1 MFAKLLLLFIGLP
14 LIELAI
20 LVKLGEVLGFWPTI
34 GLVVITGFLGAYLA
48 KLQGFWV
55 LRKIQNEM
63 AAGRIPT
70 GEMADGLL
78 ILIGGIVLLT
88 PGLLTDV
95 AGFSLLV
102 PWVRRYIKAW
112 VLKKMT
118 TIVQSGQGG
127 VFVHEIRPSDKHGDG
142 FS

>member
-1 MFAKLLLLFIGLP
+1 MFARLVLLFIGLP

-34 GLVVITGFLGAYLA
+34 GLVVITGFWGAYLA
-48 KLQGFWV
+48 RLQGFWV

-70 GEMADGLL
+70 GDLVDGLL

-88 PGLLTDV
+88 PGLLTDL
-95 AGFSLLV
+95 AGFALLV
-102 PWVRRYIKAW
+102 PYVRGR
-112 VLKKMT
+112 
-118 TIVQSGQGG
+118 
-127 VFVHEIRPSDKHGDG
+127 
-142 FS
+142 